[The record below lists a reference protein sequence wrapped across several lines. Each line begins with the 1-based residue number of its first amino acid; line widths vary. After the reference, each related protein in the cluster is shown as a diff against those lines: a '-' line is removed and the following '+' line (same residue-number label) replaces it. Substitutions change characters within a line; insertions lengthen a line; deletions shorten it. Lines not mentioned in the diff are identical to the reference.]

1 MKDRG
6 SFSAPQGF
14 FVAVPLSGIVSFVAE
29 FGRSLDEA
37 YDEAYDEVWEVEI
50 RFFHNLC
57 FNRVAG

>member
-37 YDEAYDEVWEVEI
+37 YDEVWEVVV

-57 FNRVAG
+57 FNRVAE